1 MEPILAGY
9 ISDIAS
15 LLLPPQDVRMYADLP
30 PSDAVYPEIIA
41 QAEALFDRPIPAL
54 PASLYRQYYENGNRS
69 NYEGPYFERRRAM
82 MVLAAAE
89 KTEGKG
95 RFLDLLIDYIWAIC
109 EESTWVIPAH
119 NNPRH
124 GRQERLVDHFDL
136 GSGDDVHYI
145 DLFSAAT
152 GADIAMVYHLL
163 RSELDALTP
172 VITRRMLGMLEQ
184 RIFHP
189 FLCFQDTMWW
199 KGSKGQVLNNWTP
212 WIISNV
218 LTALMLCET
227 DVSRRTAVVRESMEI
242 LDRFIRYYKSDG
254 GCDEGPGYW
263 GVAGASY
270 FDCLELLWDLTGG
283 KIDVFGN
290 PLIRRMGEYIADV
303 HIVGDLYVNFADASH
318 RLGVDSAL
326 IARYGRRTDSP
337 KLNAFAAELTA
348 KQKNAYSLNVGN
360 GTTIYRAFRNPLE
373 PKVQPTDIQPENR
386 TYYDGLE
393 IFIARDNVSGLCLA
407 YKGGCN
413 AESHNHNDV
422 GNIVLFRGEHPVFID
437 AGVEQYTQKTFSSER
452 YTLWTMRS
460 CYHNLP
466 DIGGT
471 EQKPGAGYHAELLT
485 RTPDSVTYDL
495 TAAWPENTG
504 IVRYTREAAMHG
516 FAVTVTDCL
525 KLTESKNVCW
535 YWMCAEKPEID
546 GNTLRFADAG
556 CSVNFSGGNFRLI
569 VEEFPLTDKKML
581 NEWKVRSLWR
591 IHLTADTWTEG
602 SMKMEVLCDNIK

>member
-1 MEPILAGY
+1 MEPVFTRFIPET
-9 ISDIAS
+9 AS
-15 LLLPPQDVRMYADLP
+15 LLLPQKEVRMYGDLP
-30 PSDAVYPEIIA
+30 PTGFFYPDTIA
-41 QAEALFDRPIPAL
+41 QAEELLGQPVPAL

-69 NYEGPYFERRRAM
+69 NYEKPYFARRHAM
-82 MVLAAAE
+82 MLLAAAE

-136 GSGDDVHYI
+136 GEGDDVHYI

-163 RSELDALTP
+163 REELDALTP
-172 VITRRMLGMLEQ
+172 VITRRMLGLLDR

-189 FLCFQDTMWW
+189 FLCFRDTMWW

-227 DVSRRTAVVRESMEI
+227 DDIRRTAIVRESMEI
-242 LDRFIRYYKSDG
+242 LDRFILFYKSDG

-270 FDCLELLWDLTGG
+270 FDCLELLWDLSGG

-303 HIVGDLYVNFADASH
+303 HITGDLYVNFADASH
-318 RLGVDSAL
+318 RLGGNPAL
-326 IARYGRRTDSP
+326 IARYGRRTASP
-337 KLNAFAAELTA
+337 KLLSFAAELA
-348 KQKNAYSLNVGN
+348 EKKANARALNVEN
-360 GTTIYRAFRNPLE
+360 GTTIYRAFRGPLE
-373 PKVQPTDIQPENR
+373 PAPEPMTVPPENR

-393 IFIARDNVSGLCLA
+393 IFIARDESSGLCLA
-407 YKGGCN
+407 CKGGCN

-466 DIGGT
+466 DIGGR
-471 EQKPGAGYHAELLT
+471 EQKPGGEYHAELAA
-485 RTPDSVTYDL
+485 RTDDSVTFDL

-504 IVRYTREAAMHG
+504 IVRYTREAAMPG
-516 FAVTVTDCL
+516 SSVTVSDTL
-525 KLTESKNVCW
+525 ELSAPQKVCW

-546 GNTLRFADAG
+546 GNTLHFADAG
-556 CSVNFSGGNFRLI
+556 CRVEFTGGNFALTA
-569 VEEFPLTDKKML
+569 EEFPLTDGKL
-581 NEWKVRSLWR
+581 LREWRVNSLWR
-591 IHLTADTWTEG
+591 IHLSAEMWTDG
-602 SMKMEVLCDNIK
+602 TMKMEVIPG